1 MRATGSIAGNY
12 KEVGG
17 SRGGG
22 SPSSEVV
29 SSSGGGLAGPEGRR
43 LLVGSGAGGGAG
55 PCERVWYAAWLFS
68 WVGPSTWSKAS
79 PESSSGGVTM
89 VVEDMSVELS
99 FGN

>member
-1 MRATGSIAGNY
+1 MTGSIAGNC
-12 KEVGG
+12 KEVRG

-29 SSSGGGLAGPEGRR
+29 SSLGGGLAGPKGQR